1 MYGASLGIFNAYVP
15 STAKFHPNRITQ
27 QSYDVT
33 SIFQDGGRNLAI
45 ILPISFVVISLNQE
59 GRNLPAYQIST
70 RYLNPRL
77 RYNYFR
83 FLKSNVRHFGI
94 LFPAPIFT
102 LAIPWAYHFVCVY
115 RISSKSDHPRQ
126 SYISAVD

>member
-59 GRNLPAYQIST
+59 GRNLPAYQISV
-70 RYLNPRL
+70 RFLNPLL
-77 RYNYFR
+77 RYYCFQ
-83 FLKSNVRHFGI
+83 FLETNVRHVGI
-94 LFPAPIFT
+94 L
-102 LAIPWAYHFVCVY
+102 LRVS
-115 RISSKSDHPRQ
+115 ISSSHHHHHNTLHQPTKFYPDRTTHS
-126 SYISAVD
+126 